1 MPIRLKRFRLSALC
15 SSHLVRKFAFIAL
28 AACSLSAVAQDDSRG
43 FAPDN
48 YVEPEATKA
57 WQESAFQLPAPPV
70 AANLMEF
77 YVGPTATQTFF
88 IDEKSLS
95 IAGDGV
101 IRYTIESKSKSGAI
115 NISYE
120 GIRCA
125 TAERKQYAYGMA
137 DNTWALA
144 RDPIWRPITEL
155 VANRQ
160 HAALVKDYFCNANTI
175 AGTVPDIVK
184 RIKYKEPLSLTHD
197 GGR

>member
-1 MPIRLKRFRLSALC
+1 MPISLKRFRLSALY
-15 SSHLVRKFAFIAL
+15 SAKLARKCAFIAL
-28 AACSLSAVAQDDSRG
+28 AGCSLSAVAQDVSKG
-43 FAPDN
+43 FAPDS
-48 YVEPEATKA
+48 YVEPETKV

-70 AANLMEF
+70 TANLMEF
-77 YVGPTATQTFF
+77 YVGPTATQSFF

-101 IRYTIESKSKSGAI
+101 IRYTLVSKSKSGAV

-125 TAERKQYAYGMA
+125 TDERKQYAYGMA
-137 DNTWALA
+137 DNTWVLA
-144 RDPIWRPITEL
+144 RDPIWHPITEL

-160 HAALVKDYFCNANTI
+160 HAALVKDYFCDTSII

-184 RIKYKEPLSLTHD
+184 RIKFKQPLSLTQD
-197 GGR
+197 VNRR

>member
-15 SSHLVRKFAFIAL
+15 SSHLIRKCAFIAL

-70 AANLMEF
+70 TANLMEF

-101 IRYTIESKSKSGAI
+101 IRYTLVSKSKSGAV
-115 NISYE
+115 NVSYE

-125 TAERKQYAYGMA
+125 TTERKQYAYGMA
-137 DNTWALA
+137 DNTWTLA
-144 RDPIWRPITEL
+144 RGPVWRPITEL

-160 HAALVKDYFCNANTI
+160 HAALVKDYFCNGTTI

-184 RIKYKEPLSLTHD
+184 RIKFKEPQSLTQD

>member
-1 MPIRLKRFRLSALC
+1 MPISLKRFRLSALYFPY
-15 SSHLVRKFAFIAL
+15 LVQKCAFIAL
-28 AACSLSAVAQDDSRG
+28 AACSLSAVAQDVSQG

-48 YVEPEATKA
+48 YVDPQTKV

-70 AANLMEF
+70 EANLMDF

-88 IDEKSLS
+88 IDSKSLS
-95 IAGDGV
+95 IGGDGV
-101 IRYTIESKSKSGAI
+101 IRYTLESKSKSGAV

-125 TAERKQYAYGMA
+125 TDERKQYAYGMA

-144 RDPIWRPITEL
+144 RDPVWHPITEL

-160 HAALVKDYFCNANTI
+160 HAALVKDYFCDTGII
-175 AGTVPDIVK
+175 AGTIPEIVK
-184 RIKYKEPLSLTHD
+184 RIKFKQPLSLTPDD
-197 GGR
+197 GR